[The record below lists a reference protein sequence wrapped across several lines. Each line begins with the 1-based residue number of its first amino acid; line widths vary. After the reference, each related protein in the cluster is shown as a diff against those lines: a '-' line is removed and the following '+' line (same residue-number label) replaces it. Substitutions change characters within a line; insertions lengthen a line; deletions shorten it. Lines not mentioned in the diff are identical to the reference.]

1 MLHAMKSNR
10 LLSLLMHLQTRG
22 NLVSARWLASALGV
36 SVRTVYRDVEALEAS
51 GIPIVVRHGAQ
62 GGFTLLEGWRTR
74 LTGMTA
80 DEAQAMLLAGL
91 PGPAAQ
97 LGLGEA
103 VASAQLKLLAALP
116 TSWQQEARRISD
128 RFHLDPLDW
137 YRDGARPE
145 FLPQVAQA
153 VFSGQ
158 ALAVRY
164 ESWKDVVE
172 RELEPLGL
180 VLKAGQWYLVAL
192 VRQDPRRTPRTYRV
206 SNLRQVALYADHC
219 DRPRDF
225 DLAAFWAAATS
236 RFERELQ
243 RGTARLRV
251 NASGLALLAQLG
263 SAQAR
268 AVTASGLHLAGDA
281 QWAEIDIPIESTS
294 HAARQLLRL
303 GAHAEVLQPAEL
315 REAMRDHVR
324 AMAARYGMSCSAA

>member
-1 MLHAMKSNR
+1 MKSSR
-10 LLSLLMHLQTRG
+10 LLTLLMHLQTRG
-22 NLVSARWLASALGV
+22 TLVPARWLAGALGV

-80 DEAQAMLLAGL
+80 DEAQAILLAGL

-116 TSWQQEARRISD
+116 ATWQQEARRISD

-158 ALAVRY
+158 PLAVCY

-172 RELEPLGL
+172 RELAPLGL
-180 VLKAGQWYLVAL
+180 VLKAGQWYLVAQAL
-192 VRQDPRRTPRTYRV
+192 HDPRRTPRTYRV
-206 SNLRQVALYADHC
+206 SNLRRVDLCPGHC
-219 DRPRDF
+219 ERPRDF
-225 DLAAFWAAATS
+225 DLATFWAAATT

-243 RGTARLRV
+243 QGTARLRV
-251 NASGLALLAQLG
+251 NASGLKLLAELG
-263 SAQAR
+263 RAPAQA
-268 AVTASGLHLAGDA
+268 VASAGLRLADDD
-281 QWAEIDIPIESTS
+281 QWADIDIPIESPA

-315 REAMRDHVR
+315 REAMRDHVG
-324 AMAARYGMSCSAA
+324 ALAARYGMSCSAA